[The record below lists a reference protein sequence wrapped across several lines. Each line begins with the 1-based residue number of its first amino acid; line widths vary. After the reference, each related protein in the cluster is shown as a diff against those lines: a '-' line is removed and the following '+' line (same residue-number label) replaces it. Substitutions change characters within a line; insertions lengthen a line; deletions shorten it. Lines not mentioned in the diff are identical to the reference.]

1 MAQRS
6 DPEGGKVTL
15 TDSVWKFMDEFT
27 DIFNKEAIIES
38 LAARIDSES
47 FAVGDY
53 AGSLCRFE
61 AQVNETDILGWLGR
75 QNKIGRIYFCNR
87 EKTFT
92 AAGLSEADS
101 IDNSQMSLEDA
112 LDLIDGDLKGEYPGI
127 RYYGG
132 ICFDDSSEQWNGFGQ
147 FRFTVP
153 EFELTCENEKNVF
166 AYTTMCR
173 QDDTKQSLKDKLTTA
188 VEKVVFDKIE
198 KSNFHHQVSD
208 RRNNPEKDVWLNDAT
223 EVIRRITA
231 GKAEKVVLSR
241 KVTIEIKEQVDP
253 ISLLAA
259 VSENN
264 VNTYEFVFAPAD
276 AAAFIGT
283 SPECLYRRDEEN
295 IYSEAVAGT
304 CPAGENDSQ
313 AEEYRDRMRQNEKE
327 TAEHEFVFADVKAGL
342 DEICTESE
350 AVNARQILL
359 LKHVQH
365 FHSRF
370 EGVLNDEVGTS
381 QIITAFHP
389 TSAVCGYPKD
399 ASLDII
405 TEGESFSRGWYA
417 GPVGWIGKESSEFA
431 VGIRSGVV
439 DGNQVDLFAGAGLVD
454 ASEPEKEWEETENK
468 LRQFLEVIEQNQLSG
483 KTK

>member
-1 MAQRS
+1 
-6 DPEGGKVTL
+6 
-15 TDSVWKFMDEFT
+15 MDGYA
-27 DIFNKEAIIES
+27 DIFNKEAIIDS
-38 LAARIDSES
+38 LAARIESES
-47 FAVGDY
+47 FVPGDY

-61 AQVNETDILGWLGR
+61 VDVNETDILGWLGR

-92 AAGLSEADS
+92 AAGLGEADS
-101 IDNSQMSLEDA
+101 IDDSQMSLEDA

-132 ICFDDSSEQWNGFGQ
+132 ICFDDGSEQWDGFGR
-147 FRFTVP
+147 FKFTVP
-153 EFELTCENEKNVF
+153 EFELVCENEKNVF
-166 AYTTMCR
+166 AYTTVCR
-173 QDDTKQSLKDKLTTA
+173 QGDTKLSLKDKLAAA

-198 KSNFHHQVSD
+198 KSNFQQQVSD
-208 RRNNPEKDVWLNDAT
+208 RRDNPEKDVWLNDAG

-231 GKAEKVVLSR
+231 GKADKVVLSR
-241 KVTIEIKEQVDP
+241 KVTIEMKEAVDP
-253 ISLLAA
+253 IDLLAA

-276 AAAFIGT
+276 AAAFIGA
-283 SPECLYRRDEEN
+283 SPECLYRRDEGN

-304 CPAGENDSQ
+304 CPAGDNDSQ
-313 AEEYRDRMRQNEKE
+313 AEEYRNCMRQSEKE
-327 TAEHEFVFADVKAGL
+327 NAEHEFVFADVKAGL

-350 AVNARQILL
+350 VVNARQILR

-365 FHSRF
+365 FCSRF
-370 EGVLNDEVGTS
+370 EGVLNEEVSTS
-381 QIITAFHP
+381 QIITALHP
-389 TSAVCGYPKD
+389 TSAVCGYPKG

-405 TEGESFSRGWYA
+405 TEGESFSRGWYS

-431 VGIRSGVV
+431 VGIRSGVI
-439 DGNQVDLFAGAGLVD
+439 DGKDIDLFAGAGLVD